1 MSKRREEGLN
11 SKSFA
16 SFISVRC
23 ISSFESF
30 DEESSINGVIDEI
43 ITGCEPVRMW
53 TDGCEPTDVNRRN
66 YYEIIRY

>member
-11 SKSFA
+11 
-16 SFISVRC
+16 
-23 ISSFESF
+23 SF

-53 TDGCEPTDVNRRN
+53 TDGFEPTDVNRRMWTD
-66 YYEIIRY
+66 EIITKLLGINERQWG